1 MEDSRKRNFLSHVF
15 DFEQDSRNEMLNVA
29 QYSVLAA
36 VFVTLL
42 NKVFESYMPEPER
55 DKTAVALALETI
67 LQLVLL
73 FVGLLF
79 IHRIIEYIP
88 TFSGSKYGSYNIIPT
103 VLPMLVVLLS
113 LNSGVGRKVAMLV
126 DKFNGSNAPPQ
137 KPQGQQQVMQQ
148 MQQMQQQP
156 MPPALTLLPQG
167 SSTLNNPMGQSSI
180 PGPPGDPDYNGMFEP
195 VAANSGGVSL
205 F

>member
-1 MEDSRKRNFLSHVF
+1 MF
-15 DFEQDSRNEMLNVA
+15 DFEEDSRNELLNLA

-36 VFVTLL
+36 VFVTVL
-42 NKVFESYMPEPER
+42 NKGFESYMPEPEK
-55 DKTAVALALETI
+55 DKSTVSLALETI

-73 FVGLLF
+73 FVGLIF

-88 TFSGSKYGSYNIIPT
+88 TFSGTRYGSYNIIPT

-113 LNSGVGRKVAMLV
+113 LNSGIGRKVSMLV
-126 DKFNGSNAPPQ
+126 DKLMGASAPPQ
-137 KPQGQQQVMQQ
+137 KQQQTGSA
-148 MQQMQQQP
+148 
-156 MPPALTLLPQG
+156 PPSMVPPSLSLLPQG
-167 SSTLNNPMGQSSI
+167 ANTLSNPMGQSSI

>member
-1 MEDSRKRNFLSHVF
+1 MEEGKKRNFLSHVF
-15 DFEQDSRNEMLNVA
+15 DFEEDSRNELLNLG

-42 NKVFESYMPEPER
+42 NKGFETYMPEPEK
-55 DKTAVALALETI
+55 DKSTVALGLETI

-73 FVGLLF
+73 FVGLVF

-88 TFSGSKYGSYNIIPT
+88 TFSGTKYGSYNIIPA

-113 LNSGVGRKVAMLV
+113 LNSGVGRKVSMVV
-126 DKFNGSNAPPQ
+126 DKLMGASVPP
-137 KPQGQQQVMQQ
+137 PRQQQNAG
-148 MQQMQQQP
+148 
-156 MPPALTLLPQG
+156 PPPSMIPPSLSLLPQG
-167 SSTLNNPMGQSSI
+167 ANTLSNPMGQSTI

-195 VAANSGGVSL
+195 VAANSGGVSM

>member
-1 MEDSRKRNFLSHVF
+1 MEDSPKRNFLSHVF

-42 NKVFESYMPEPER
+42 NQVFESYMPEPER

-88 TFSGSKYGSYNIIPT
+88 TFSGAKYGSYNIIPT

-126 DKFNGSNAPPQ
+126 DKFNGSSAPPQ
-137 KPQGQQQVMQQ
+137 KPQQSQPM
-148 MQQMQQQP
+148 MQQQP
-156 MPPALTLLPQG
+156 MPPALSLLPQG
-167 SSTLNNPMGQSSI
+167 ATTLNNPMGQSSI